1 MPKRTILWVPMLV
14 ILVATGLTARS
25 SRAEPA
31 AAAEDCITSP
41 NSTPPQG
48 RHWYYRTD
56 RTANRRCWY
65 LAPKD
70 VKLRQAASPKRLPG
84 PSTNLNQEQR
94 EVLFREFMKW
104 QKQRDS
110 MQR

>member
-1 MPKRTILWVPMLV
+1 MPKRTILWVPILV

-31 AAAEDCITSP
+31 ADDCIIKPS
-41 NSTPPQG
+41 SVAPQG
-48 RHWYYRTD
+48 SHWYYRTD
-56 RTANRRCWY
+56 RTTNRRCWY

-70 VKLRQAASPKRLPG
+70 AKVRQTASPKRLPG
-84 PSTNLNQEQR
+84 PSMNLNQEQR

-110 MQR
+110 LQR